1 MNENALKDQVESLC
15 SLLRHFYGHIKIAT
29 SMETAFTLAGQSIRR
44 TSFLV
49 VLLTYM
55 LVHGKDDL
63 HLRPYHILH
72 VHNYLTEIRQ

>member
-1 MNENALKDQVESLC
+1 
-15 SLLRHFYGHIKIAT
+15 
-29 SMETAFTLAGQSIRR
+29 METAFTLAGQSIRR